1 MKLSRRAKRMQQH
14 HARKNGKTASLN
26 MVSLMDIF
34 TILVF
39 FLLVNATNSEVLP
52 SPKNLVLP
60 SSSSEKLPSNN
71 LVIAVNNEYISL
83 QGKDII
89 TVQSAMLNKS
99 KTIKPLFESLKK
111 LSLEN
116 KTITDKSGVTIMGDK
131 KIPYA
136 VLKKIMLTCAGA
148 EYTNLS
154 FAVNQ
159 KQGQDTENNIGGI
172 AE

>member
-14 HARKNGKTASLN
+14 HARKNDRNATLN

-52 SPKNLVLP
+52 TPKNVILP
-60 SSSSEKLPSNN
+60 SANSEKLPSRN
-71 LVIAVNNEYISL
+71 LVIAVNSDNISL
-83 QGKDII
+83 QGQVII
-89 TVQSAMLNKS
+89 SVKSAMDNPS
-99 KTIKPLFESLKK
+99 KTIKPLFDSLKQ
-111 LSLEN
+111 LAVTN
-116 KTITDKSGVTIMGDK
+116 KDITDKKGVTIMGDQ

-136 VLKKIMLTCAGA
+136 LLKKIMLTCSGA
-148 EYTNLS
+148 EYSNLS

-159 KQGQDTENNIGGI
+159 KTGETES
-172 AE
+172 